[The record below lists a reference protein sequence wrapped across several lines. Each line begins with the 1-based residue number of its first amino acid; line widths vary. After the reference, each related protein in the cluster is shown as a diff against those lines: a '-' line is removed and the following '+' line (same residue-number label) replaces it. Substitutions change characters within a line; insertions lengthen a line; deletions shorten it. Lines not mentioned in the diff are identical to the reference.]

1 MVINPIYH
9 KGSIL
14 ARMLFLTSR
23 DLDDP
28 DRFGFL
34 KQQNIDANKIFQY
47 DTFNL

>member
-1 MVINPIYH
+1 MVINPIYY

-14 ARMLFLTSR
+14 ARTLCLTSR

-34 KQQNIDANKIFQY
+34 KQQIIDANKIFQY